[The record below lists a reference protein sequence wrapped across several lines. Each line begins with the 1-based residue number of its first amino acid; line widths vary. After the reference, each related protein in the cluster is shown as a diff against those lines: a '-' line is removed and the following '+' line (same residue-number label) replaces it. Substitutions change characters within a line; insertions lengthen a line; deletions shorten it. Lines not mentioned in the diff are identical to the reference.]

1 MYNNNQHNKAEFSQ
15 QLPPL
20 SQKQEYDFQTQ
31 NKVGKTGEAI
41 VDQWLQIH
49 GYRIEDVS
57 DLPQYQKAGI
67 DRVLI
72 RPNGSTATAEY
83 KTDIK
88 AKQTGNLFFEA
99 CDDRNRP
106 CWGWTSQADL
116 WIFFIPQQEILVVE
130 PGKFRLLVSQQQP
143 ELSQKVVPN
152 RGYSVTG
159 LPVPLVKVR
168 NIASHVFKFPDVLF

>member
-1 MYNNNQHNKAEFSQ
+1 MYNNNQHNEPEFSQ
-15 QLPPL
+15 QLPSL

-31 NKVGKTGEAI
+31 KKVGKTGEGI

-49 GYRIEDVS
+49 GYRIQDVS
-57 DLPQYQKAGI
+57 DLQQYQKTGI
-67 DRVLI
+67 DRLLI

-83 KTDIK
+83 KTDLK

-99 CDDRNRP
+99 FDDRNRP

-130 PGKFRLLVSQQQP
+130 PGKFRLLVLQQKQ
-143 ELSQKVVPN
+143 ELPQKVVQN

-159 LPVPLVKVR
+159 LIVPLANVR
-168 NIASHVFKFPDVLF
+168 NIASHVCKFPDVLF

>member
-1 MYNNNQHNKAEFSQ
+1 M
-15 QLPPL
+15 
-20 SQKQEYDFQTQ
+20 
-31 NKVGKTGEAI
+31 
-41 VDQWLQIH
+41 QIH

-67 DRVLI
+67 DRVLL

-99 CDDRNRP
+99 FDDRNRP
-106 CWGWTSQADL
+106 CWGWTSQAYL
-116 WIFFIPQQEILVVE
+116 WIFFIPQQEILVLE

-143 ELSQKVVPN
+143 ELPQKVVPN
-152 RGYSVTG
+152 EATV
-159 LPVPLVKVR
+159 
-168 NIASHVFKFPDVLF
+168 